1 MVVKTK
7 KQVNGTIELKPGCYN
22 VTLQEPYEKE
32 IEGQKVIRFPFTV
45 DSIVGK
51 IKPFYF
57 YLFKSEIGDDKLK
70 IQRLD
75 TLEMAIRECFNTML
89 PFTKN
94 NYKLL
99 KGKKG
104 RVVIGKHRNG
114 KMGVVFFM
122 RNEIINLA
130 NEALSENTRVFKNEL
145 L

>member
-1 MVVKTK
+1 MVVKMK
-7 KQVNGTIELKPGCYN
+7 KQDNETIELKPGCYN
-22 VTLQEPYEKE
+22 VILQEPYEEE
-32 IEGQKVIRFPFTV
+32 INGEIVIRFPFSV
-45 DSIVGK
+45 NGMVGK

-57 YLFKSEIGDDKLK
+57 YLFKAKDNDDKLK

-75 TLEMAIRECFNTML
+75 TLEMAIRECFNIKL
-89 PFTKN
+89 PFIKS

-104 RVVIGKHRNG
+104 RVVIGKHRDG

-122 RNEIINLA
+122 RNDTINLA
-130 NEALSENTRVFKNEL
+130 RETLSENVHTFKNEL

>member
-7 KQVNGTIELKPGCYN
+7 KQDNEKIELKPGCYY
-22 VTLQEPYEKE
+22 VTLQEPYEGE
-32 IEGQKVIRFPFTV
+32 INGEIVIKFPFSV
-45 DSIVGK
+45 NGIVGK

-57 YLFKSEIGDDKLK
+57 YLFKAKDDDDKLK

-75 TLEMAIRECFNTML
+75 TLEMAIRECFNIML

-94 NYKLL
+94 NYKML

-122 RNEIINLA
+122 QNEMINLA
-130 NEALSENTRVFKNEL
+130 HKALSENTRVFKNEL

>member
-7 KQVNGTIELKPGCYN
+7 KQDNEKIELKPGCYY
-22 VTLQEPYEKE
+22 VTLQEPYEEE
-32 IEGQKVIRFPFTV
+32 INGEIVIKFPFSV
-45 DSIVGK
+45 NGIVGK

-57 YLFKSEIGDDKLK
+57 YLFKAKDDDDKLK

-94 NYKLL
+94 NYKML

-122 RNEIINLA
+122 QNEMINLA
-130 NEALSENTRVFKNEL
+130 HKALSENTRVFKNEL

>member
-1 MVVKTK
+1 MVVKMK
-7 KQVNGTIELKPGCYN
+7 KQDNETIELKPGCYY
-22 VTLQEPYEKE
+22 VTLQEPYEEE
-32 IEGQKVIRFPFTV
+32 INGEIVIRFPFSV
-45 DSIVGK
+45 NGMVGK

-57 YLFKSEIGDDKLK
+57 YLFKAKDDDDKLK

-75 TLEMAIRECFNTML
+75 TLEMAIRECFNIKL
-89 PFTKN
+89 PFIKS
-94 NYKLL
+94 NYRLL

-122 RNEIINLA
+122 QNDTINLA
-130 NEALSENTRVFKNEL
+130 REALSENVHTFKNEL

>member
-7 KQVNGTIELKPGCYN
+7 KQSNGTIELKPGCYN
-22 VTLQEPYEKE
+22 VTLQEPYEEEVNGE
-32 IEGQKVIRFPFTV
+32 IYIRFPFTV
-45 DSIVGK
+45 DGIVGK

-57 YLFKSEIGDDKLK
+57 YLFKAKDDDDKLK

-122 RNEIINLA
+122 RSEILTLA
-130 NEALSENTRVFKNEL
+130 RKALSEDIPGFNNEL